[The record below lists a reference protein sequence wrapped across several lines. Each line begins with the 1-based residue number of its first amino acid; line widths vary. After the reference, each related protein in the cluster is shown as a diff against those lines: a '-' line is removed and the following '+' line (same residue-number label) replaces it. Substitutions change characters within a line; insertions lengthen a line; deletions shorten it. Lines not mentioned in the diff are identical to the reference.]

1 MRKCKSLGMT
11 LLEVLLTLSLLMILS
26 NFALGAYTSLVTRMR
41 VHAATSELHS
51 GLLYARAEAIK
62 HGGNVIICRSVS
74 THEKM
79 PSCDG
84 TGIDSQSNSGWG
96 DGWLIF
102 HDANADG
109 EVSESDT
116 LLGVQGKLFSTPEQ
130 GAIVPSPNRKLIRF
144 NAFGQVY
151 GTFMQFAVLGSKT
164 GSPQSLNRYI
174 CIASGG
180 RARVDTKLCNGKIK

>member
-1 MRKCKSLGMT
+1 MRKSKSSGMT
-11 LLEVLLTLSLLMILS
+11 LLEVLLSLFLLMILS
-26 NFALGAYTSLVTRMR
+26 NFAIAAYSSLLTRMR

-62 HGGNVIICRSVS
+62 YGGNVIICRSVS
-74 THEKM
+74 TDEKM
-79 PSCDG
+79 PDCDG
-84 TGIDSQSNSGWG
+84 TGADSQSSSGWG

-109 EVSESDT
+109 KVSQSDT
-116 LLGVQGKLFSTPEQ
+116 LLGVQGKLFSSPEQ
-130 GAIVPSPNRKLIRF
+130 GVIIPSPSRKLIRF

-151 GTFMQFAVLGSKT
+151 GSFIQFAVLGSKSE
-164 GSPQSLNRYI
+164 SPQNVNRYI

-180 RARVDTKLCNGKIK
+180 RARVDTKSCNGKTK